1 MGVSD
6 EQPLTQREFDLFQQ
20 LARERQEANIR
31 EQGRLGAEIDL
42 VAGKALA
49 DVQAVRQEHATD
61 MAKLATQREQDLKDA
76 REQRDEDLDEAKRAA
91 EHRKEWSWTTKFT
104 AAGLGLAIVGL
115 YVQYILAHK

>member
-1 MGVSD
+1 MSD

-20 LARERQEANIR
+20 LAKERQETNIR
-31 EQGRLGAEIDL
+31 EQARLGAEIDL

-76 REQRDEDLDEAKRAA
+76 REQRDEDLGEAKRVA
-91 EHRKEWSWTTKFT
+91 EHRKEWSWSTKLA
-104 AAGLGLAIVGL
+104 AAGLALALAGL
-115 YVQYILAHK
+115 YVQYIVAHK